1 MAGFKYWTI
10 SADKKMKGL
19 VSAEYIRS
27 KLLSRTIEGM
37 GTAID
42 GTYFEL
48 YLADG
53 SHVNFAL
60 NGPEGPEFQYEA
72 PNG

>member
-19 VSAEYIRS
+19 VSAEYIRA
-27 KLLSRTIEGM
+27 KMLSRTIEGL
-37 GTAID
+37 GTTTD
-42 GTYFEL
+42 GTFFEV

-53 SHVNFAL
+53 GQVNFAL
-60 NGPEGPEFQYEA
+60 NGPDGPEIQYQA
-72 PNG
+72 PSG

>member
-19 VSAEYIRS
+19 VSAEYIRAEM
-27 KLLSRTIEGM
+27 LSRTIEGM
-37 GTAID
+37 GTAD
-42 GTYFEL
+42 NGTYFEL

-53 SHVNFAL
+53 AKVNFAL
-60 NGPEGPEFQYEA
+60 NGQDGPEIQYQA
-72 PNG
+72 PSG